1 MRTARENNFYF
12 LFYMFFMLKIVIRID
27 VRVRDEGVEKNWEQF
42 HTVILG
48 LKYVWYM
55 ALLLPAV
62 QIEIGKHHR
71 IPRIFLPTGPSRN
84 TKNRFHALGNNE
96 SLV

>member
-42 HTVILG
+42 HAVILG
-48 LKYVWYM
+48 LKYAWFT

-62 QIEIGKHHR
+62 QIVIGKHHR
-71 IPRIFLPTGPSRN
+71 IPRIFLHYCAKVFGRISVAVRSQN
-84 TKNRFHALGNNE
+84 VKI
-96 SLV
+96 

>member
-1 MRTARENNFYF
+1 MRTDRENNFYF

-27 VRVRDEGVEKNWEQF
+27 VRVRDEGVEKYWEQF

-71 IPRIFLPTGPSRN
+71 IPRIFFTYWAVQEHEKS
-84 TKNRFHALGNNE
+84 FSYLGK
-96 SLV
+96 